1 MLQEFD
7 ISITAVGND
16 RYLVRT
22 EQVAPGVPL
31 AQEQFHWPID
41 TWLEQ
46 ASTLMHDPLL
56 GILKGESSQ
65 RWASRSIFRSGNG
78 DDETSAN
85 QLPTLVSLGQA
96 LYNSVFDKA
105 LRDSWL
111 TAQGV
116 AQNRRTPLRLRLGL
130 KGDKLQKLPW
140 EVLHAGDRPLGTG
153 TDVTFSRYH
162 LDRRQGY
169 DRPIATVPDFE
180 KPLRVLMVIAAPND
194 QDRLEL
200 AREVNHLKKEL
211 QPKLM
216 RSGGNYG
223 NVLPEKQLD
232 LQLTVLEQ
240 PGRSELTQALEHGQY
255 QVLHYAG
262 HSNLGNAG
270 GDLYLVSRQTGLT
283 ERISGEDLAGL
294 LSNNG
299 VKLAILNS
307 CRGAYAQSTGT
318 EVGWHEQNLAHALV
332 NRGIPG
338 VIAMAERIPD
348 DVAITFTRL
357 LYRNLKQGNPI
368 DLCLNRTRQ
377 GLISAHDSN
386 YSYWAL
392 PILYM
397 QPGFDGYLASKPG
410 DHNSALDKLLT
421 ESESALETLNASA
434 VGERPLVAA
443 SLSEDVDLDNVVET
457 VELEELLSYDQ
468 EDASTVTELVEQLS
482 QPSSAPDEVIPE
494 DADEAL
500 LPDTLETP
508 GLDLHDQLPKKTTSA
523 SEQDAEDAT
532 IYRDTAAETVSE
544 SLENPVQQSVVND
557 RKQQQTDRRQ
567 QKILTGA
574 GVLALVVLTGVGIR
588 DPLNIFSQESQ
599 PADNTTQV
607 SPDLVEISG
616 IVSRNPESAVLALN
630 QMAAAGNHGRA
641 LSRVV
646 ALGNIDDPSLLFSKG
661 QLQWALMNQSFAD
674 GSIGPEEAARSWRD
688 ALAAKPDWLDAQV
701 ALGFAYYEGGF
712 WTEAIETWEAALDTG
727 QEYDIPILTLH
738 ELPPNISLQN
748 APTKLHAKL
757 GLAMAYHQQSEQGL
771 DDEGLPLL
779 ATAASYWQDVIDT
792 TNGEDITTDLS
803 FHWLWSEKALS
814 NWQDAQSKIASYISQ
829 AN

>member
-7 ISITAVGND
+7 ISITAVGDD

-41 TWLEQ
+41 QWLSE
-46 ASTLMHDPLL
+46 AGTLMHDPLL

-65 RWASRSIFRSGNG
+65 RWASRSSFRSGNRAS
-78 DDETSAN
+78 DSAPN
-85 QLPTLVSLGQA
+85 QPPTLVSLGQA
-96 LYNSVFDKA
+96 LYNNLFDKT

-116 AQNRRTPLRLRLGL
+116 AQNRRSPLRLRLGL
-130 KGDKLQKLPW
+130 KGEKLQQLPW

-169 DRPIATVPDFE
+169 DRPGMTVPDFDQ
-180 KPLRVLMVIAAPND
+180 PLRVLMVIAAPND

-200 AREVNHLKKEL
+200 AREAKHLKNEL
-211 QPKLM
+211 HPVAM
-216 RSGGNYG
+216 RSGSGYDI
-223 NVLPEKQLD
+223 LPKKQLD
-232 LQLTVLEQ
+232 VQLTVLEQ

-299 VKLAILNS
+299 VKLAVLNS
-307 CRGAYAQSTGT
+307 CRGAYAQNTDT
-318 EVGWHEQNLAHALV
+318 ELGWHEQNLAHALV

-410 DHNSALDKLLT
+410 TNNSALDKLLSD
-421 ESESALETLNASA
+421 SESAL
-434 VGERPLVAA
+434 A
-443 SLSEDVDLDNVVET
+443 SLGHGSEEPVVVASGAKANVDLDTVDLDTVVET
-457 VELEELLSYDQ
+457 VELEEILSYNE
-468 EDASTVTELVEQLS
+468 EDASTMTELVEQLS
-482 QPSSAPDEVIPE
+482 KPALADADAMPKEDVDEPLIPE
-494 DADEAL
+494 E
-500 LPDTLETP
+500 LETP
-508 GLDLHDQLPKKTTSA
+508 GIDLYDQLPKKV
-523 SEQDAEDAT
+523 EQSPAVETHEDET
-532 IYRDTAAETVSE
+532 IYHDVEATTTQP
-544 SLENPVQQSVVND
+544 LELPA
-557 RKQQQTDRRQ
+557 RKTGWKNYRVATG
-567 QKILTGA
+567 IGVFALVALTGI
-574 GVLALVVLTGVGIR
+574 GIR
-588 DPLNIFSQESQ
+588 DPLNLFSQSPSSTTDTES
-599 PADNTTQV
+599 PSEPLGT
-607 SPDLVEISG
+607 IG
-616 IVSRNPESAVLALN
+616 ILTDNPESNVLVLN
-630 QMAAAGNHGRA
+630 QLAAAGEHNKA
-641 LSRVV
+641 LSRILS
-646 ALGNIDDPSLLFSKG
+646 LGGIDDPTLLFSKG
-661 QLQWALMNQSFAD
+661 QLQWDLMNQRTFVDNAV
-674 GSIGPEEAARSWRD
+674 GSAEAARSWRD
-688 ALAAKPDWLDAQV
+688 ALNVQPDWLDPQV
-701 ALGFAYYEGGF
+701 ALGFAYYEDGLL
-712 WTEAIETWEAALDTG
+712 EDAIDVWKNAIDTG
-727 QEYDIPILTLH
+727 RAYDIPILTLH
-738 ELPPNISLQN
+738 EISQDTPALQN
-748 APTKLHAKL
+748 TPTKLHAQL
-757 GLAMAYHQQSEQGL
+757 GLAMAYYQQSKQGATE
-771 DDEGLPLL
+771 DDRQFLLTLAAAHWRDGLRD
-779 ATAASYWQDVIDT
+779 ASNEDVTD
-792 TNGEDITTDLS
+792 DLS
-803 FHWLWSEKALS
+803 SHWLWSEQALADWQEARMAIANYLAES
-814 NWQDAQSKIASYISQ
+814 N
-829 AN
+829 